1 MVVIFL
7 LLLIGGLVCFL
18 LTAFGVAS
26 RVNLLGLGLALW
38 IAVDVIQKARQ
49 LN

>member
-1 MVVIFL
+1 MTVLFL

-18 LTAFGVAS
+18 LAAAKVATRVELLAF
-26 RVNLLGLGLALW
+26 GLALW